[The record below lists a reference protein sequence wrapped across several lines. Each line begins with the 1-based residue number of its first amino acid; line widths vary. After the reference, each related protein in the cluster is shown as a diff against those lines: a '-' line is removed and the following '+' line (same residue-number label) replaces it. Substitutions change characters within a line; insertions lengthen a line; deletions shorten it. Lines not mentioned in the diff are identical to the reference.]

1 MNEKKDEF
9 KEWVVSTFDKEAEQ
23 ELRRLQEKEEKFEVP
38 EGVKEAVFERLQEQL
53 RERNERN
60 ASRQEVEEDGNI
72 VGRQNTEEN
81 DDNVDY
87 RNVEEADDIFNR
99 QNVEKVDDIINCQDA
114 EEADDII
121 SKLSPEDREALELGR
136 KMMKAEIGATAND
149 RKKSRGRKR
158 PLKIYMALAAVIIC
172 VLAMGIT
179 SIGGPER
186 VVRMVRQ
193 VVGDRDVEQVDSSDE
208 NKMIEGED
216 EEEAYEEIAKK
227 LQVEPVKLI
236 PVLNGMKFEEMIY
249 DKDNQVAEMVYQYQK
264 RKIIY
269 FINASYMNS
278 SFGIDIEEKKLQ
290 AYNIEINDCN
300 IAVKAY
306 ESQNTSNKK
315 YIATFEKNSVE
326 YFLLGTMK
334 QEEFEKILNN
344 LIFPG

>member
-60 ASRQEVEEDGNI
+60 ASRQEVEEAGNI
-72 VGRQNTEEN
+72 VSRQNTEEN
-81 DDNVDY
+81 DDNVDC
-87 RNVEEADDIFNR
+87 RSV
-99 QNVEKVDDIINCQDA
+99 

-158 PLKIYMALAAVIIC
+158 PSKIYMALAAVIIC

-193 VVGDRDVEQVDSSDE
+193 AVGDRDVEKASKSEKIKTIGNE
-208 NKMIEGED
+208 N
-216 EEEAYEEIAKK
+216 EEEAYEKIKNELDID
-227 LQVEPVKLI
+227 PVRIISSSVGL
-236 PVLNGMKFEEMIY
+236 KFEKLVY
-249 DKDNQVAEMVYQYQK
+249 DKESQIAEFHYKYSGKTVV
-264 RKIIY
+264 Y
-269 FINASYMNS
+269 FINASYMDS
-278 SFGIDIEEKKLQ
+278 SFGMNIDDKKLNE
-290 AYNIEINDCN
+290 YEKNIENRTFTIKEYT
-300 IAVKAY
+300 VR
-306 ESQNTSNKK
+306 KK
-315 YIATFEKNSVE
+315 KKHRYTVAFKEKGVE
-326 YFLLGTMK
+326 YYIVASM
-334 QEEFEKILNN
+334 EADDFEKILNN
-344 LIFPG
+344 LFFP

>member
-38 EGVKEAVFERLQEQL
+38 KGVKEAVFERLQEQL

-60 ASRQEVEEDGNI
+60 ASRQEVEEGGNI

-87 RNVEEADDIFNR
+87 RNVEEADDI
-99 QNVEKVDDIINCQDA
+99 IN
-114 EEADDII
+114 
-121 SKLSPEDREALELGR
+121 KLSPEDREALELGR

-193 VVGDRDVEQVDSSDE
+193 VVGDRDVEKTSASKKV
-208 NKMIEGED
+208 KTIECED
-216 EEEAYEEIAKK
+216 EEKAYQKIKDTFNTEVVKITWKPKEMHFGRLEID
-227 LQVEPVKLI
+227 E
-236 PVLNGMKFEEMIY
+236 
-249 DKDNQVAEMVYQYQK
+249 DNQIGEFYYNYK
-264 RKIIY
+264 KNKIAYIVNCSY
-269 FINASYMNS
+269 KNNAW
-278 SFGIDIEEKKLQ
+278 GIDTDDGVEKK
-290 AYNIEINDCN
+290 YTKKINDCT
-300 IAVKAY
+300 IYV
-306 ESQNTSNKK
+306 KK
-315 YIATFEKNSVE
+315 YKSQEKYSANFRYHNVE
-326 YFLLGTMK
+326 YFLIGIMDDK
-334 QEEFEKILNN
+334 EFEKIIKN
-344 LIFPG
+344 LIFPE

>member
-60 ASRQEVEEDGNI
+60 VSRQEVEEDGNI
-72 VGRQNTEEN
+72 VSRQNTEEN
-81 DDNVDY
+81 DDNVDC
-87 RNVEEADDIFNR
+87 RNVEEADDIINR
-99 QNVEKVDDIINCQDA
+99 QNAEKVDDIINCQDA

-193 VVGDRDVEQVDSSDE
+193 VVGDRDVEKTSKAKDIKTVE
-208 NKMIEGED
+208 NED
-216 EEEAYEEIAKK
+216 EEEAYEKIANELNIK
-227 LQVEPVKLI
+227 PVKIITGLKGI
-236 PVLNGMKFEEMIY
+236 KFKEMIY
-249 DKDNQVAEMVYQYQK
+249 DEDSEVAEFIYKYQQK
-264 RKIIY
+264 TIAY
-269 FINASYMNS
+269 FINASYLDS
-278 SFGIDIEEKKLQ
+278 SFGINIDDDKLQ
-290 AYNIEINDCN
+290 EYKKKIKNREVIISKYEVEENKDGRYVASFKEKGIE
-300 IAVKAY
+300 Y
-306 ESQNTSNKK
+306 
-315 YIATFEKNSVE
+315 YIVASMSEKDFEKMLE
-326 YFLLGTMK
+326 
-334 QEEFEKILNN
+334 N
-344 LIFPG
+344 LFFP

>member
-23 ELRRLQEKEEKFEVP
+23 ELRRLQEKEEKSEVP

-53 RERNERN
+53 RKRNERN
-60 ASRQEVEEDGNI
+60 ASRQEVEEGGNI
-72 VGRQNTEEN
+72 VSRQNTEEN
-81 DDNVDY
+81 DDNVNR
-87 RNVEEADDIFNR
+87 RNI
-99 QNVEKVDDIINCQDA
+99 

-193 VVGDRDVEQVDSSDE
+193 VVGDRDVEQVDSNEE
-208 NKMIEGED
+208 NKISEGNA
-216 EEEAYEEIAKK
+216 EEEAYDKIEKELNIK
-227 LQVEPVKLI
+227 PVRITSGPKGL
-236 PVLNGMKFEEMIY
+236 KFKNLVY
-249 DKDNQVAEMVYQYQK
+249 DKENQVAEIFYVYDK
-264 RKIIY
+264 KTIA
-269 FINASYMNS
+269 FFVNSSYMKS
-278 SFGIDIEEKKLQ
+278 SFGINVDAKMVDEYSKDI
-290 AYNIEINDCN
+290 NNHVID
-300 IAVKAY
+300 V
-306 ESQNTSNKK
+306 KK
-315 YIATFEKNSVE
+315 YEVKGEKLNRYTAAFKEKGIKYYIVAAME
-326 YFLLGTMK
+326 A
-334 QEEFEKILNN
+334 EEFEKILNN
-344 LIFPG
+344 LLFP

>member
-60 ASRQEVEEDGNI
+60 ASRQEVEEGGNI
-72 VGRQNTEEN
+72 ISCQHTEEN
-81 DDNVDY
+81 DDNVNC
-87 RNVEEADDIFNR
+87 RNAEEADDSINR
-99 QNVEKVDDIINCQDA
+99 QNAEKADDIINCQDA

-149 RKKSRGRKR
+149 HKKPRGRKR

-193 VVGDRDVEQVDSSDE
+193 AVGDRDVEQVDSSDE
-208 NKMIEGED
+208 NKIIEGEK
-216 EEEAYEEIAKK
+216 EEKAYQEIKDTFDIEA
-227 LQVEPVKLI
+227 VKILWK
-236 PVLNGMKFEEMIY
+236 PDKMKFTYMTIDDE
-249 DKDNQVAEMVYQYQK
+249 NQVAELYYKYKKKIMV
-264 RKIIY
+264 Y
-269 FINASYMNS
+269 FINLSYSDNS
-278 SFGIDIEEKKLQ
+278 WGVDIEDEVLEEYEKQVNGCSIDIKEYKIKDNNVNKYTAKFRYKK
-290 AYNIEINDCN
+290 
-300 IAVKAY
+300 
-306 ESQNTSNKK
+306 
-315 YIATFEKNSVE
+315 VE
-326 YFLLGTMK
+326 YFLVATMEK
-334 QEEFEKILNN
+334 EEFEKILNN
-344 LIFPG
+344 LFFS

>member
-23 ELRRLQEKEEKFEVP
+23 ELRRLQEKEEKFKVP

-60 ASRQEVEEDGNI
+60 ASRQEVEEGGNI
-72 VGRQNTEEN
+72 VSRQNTEEN
-81 DDNVDY
+81 DDNVDC
-87 RNVEEADDIFNR
+87 RNV
-99 QNVEKVDDIINCQDA
+99 

-193 VVGDRDVEQVDSSDE
+193 AVGDRDVEQVDSSEE
-208 NKMIEGED
+208 NKIIDGEE
-216 EEEAYEEIAKK
+216 EEEAYEKIKNVLAI
-227 LQVEPVKLI
+227 EPVRIISSSAGL
-236 PVLNGMKFEEMIY
+236 KFENLIY
-249 DKDNQVAEMVYQYQK
+249 DKENQVAELHYGYNGKKVV
-264 RKIIY
+264 Y

-278 SFGIDIEEKKLQ
+278 SFGMNIDDKKVDE
-290 AYNIEINDCN
+290 YEMNIDNHVFTIKEYT
-300 IAVKAY
+300 VR
-306 ESQNTSNKK
+306 KK
-315 YIATFEKNSVE
+315 KKHRYMVVFKENGVE
-326 YFLLGTMK
+326 YYIIASVNADD
-334 QEEFEKILNN
+334 FEKIINN
-344 LIFPG
+344 LFFP

>member
-60 ASRQEVEEDGNI
+60 VSRQEVEEDGNI

-87 RNVEEADDIFNR
+87 RNVEEADDIINR
-99 QNVEKVDDIINCQDA
+99 QTAEKVDDIINCQDA

-149 RKKSRGRKR
+149 HKKPRGRKR

-193 VVGDRDVEQVDSSDE
+193 AVGDREVEKSSVAKSIKTVE
-208 NKMIEGED
+208 NED
-216 EEEAYEEIAKK
+216 EEEAYEKINSMYNTEVV
-227 LQVEPVKLI
+227 QVSLCLK
-236 PVLNGMKFEEMIY
+236 GMDFDTLKIDEQ
-249 DKDNQVAEMVYQYQK
+249 NQVAEMYYKYKNEKVA
-264 RKIIY
+264 Y
-269 FINASYMNS
+269 FINLPYSDS
-278 SFGIDIEEKKLQ
+278 SWGIDTEDIIEEKYEKCVK
-290 AYNIEINDCN
+290 DCN
-300 IAVKAY
+300 VEIITYKIK
-306 ESQNTSNKK
+306 SNNNTRCVAKFNYNQK
-315 YIATFEKNSVE
+315 E
-326 YFLLGTMK
+326 YFLTGTMERK
-334 QEEFEKILNN
+334 DFEKILEN
-344 LIFPG
+344 LFFPK

>member
-38 EGVKEAVFERLQEQL
+38 KGVKEAVFERLQEQL

-81 DDNVDY
+81 DDNVDC
-87 RNVEEADDIFNR
+87 RSVEEADDIINR
-99 QNVEKVDDIINCQDA
+99 QNAEKVDDIINCQDA

-193 VVGDRDVEQVDSSDE
+193 AVGDRDVEKVNSNEE
-208 NKMIEGED
+208 NKTIEGEE
-216 EEEAYEEIAKK
+216 EEEAYQKIEDTFDTDI
-227 LQVEPVKLI
+227 VKIIWKPKNMNFNYLD
-236 PVLNGMKFEEMIY
+236 M
-249 DKDNQVAEMVYQYQK
+249 DKNNQVAELYYDYKGDIVAYLM
-264 RKIIY
+264 
-269 FINASYMNS
+269 NMSYSKNS
-278 SFGIDIEEKKLQ
+278 WGVDGVDKVTKKYEKK
-290 AYNIEINDCN
+290 INDCS
-300 IAVKAY
+300 VKIKEY
-306 ESQNTSNKK
+306 EVTDNKK
-315 YIATFEKNSVE
+315 KYTANFRYKGVE
-326 YFLLGTMK
+326 YFLIATTNIND
-334 QEEFEKILNN
+334 FEKILNN
-344 LIFPG
+344 LFFP

>member
-60 ASRQEVEEDGNI
+60 VSRQEVEEDGNI
-72 VGRQNTEEN
+72 VSRQNTEEN
-81 DDNVDY
+81 DDNVDC
-87 RNVEEADDIFNR
+87 RNVEEADDIINR
-99 QNVEKVDDIINCQDA
+99 QNAEKVDDIINCQDA

-193 VVGDRDVEQVDSSDE
+193 VVGDRDVEQVDSSEE
-208 NKMIEGED
+208 NKMMEAEN
-216 EEEAYEEIAKK
+216 EEEAYEEIGKELK
-227 LQVEPVKLI
+227 IKPVKISSGPKGL
-236 PVLNGMKFEEMIY
+236 KFEKMVFDQES
-249 DKDNQVAEMVYQYQK
+249 QVAELFYNYNKKTMA
-264 RKIIY
+264 Y
-269 FINASYMNS
+269 FINAAYMDS
-278 SFGIDIEEKKLQ
+278 SFGINVDDKKMGEYEKIIKDHT
-290 AYNIEINDCN
+290 ITI
-300 IAVKAY
+300 
-306 ESQNTSNKK
+306 KK
-315 YIATFEKNSVE
+315 YQEKETMESRYTASFSEKGIE
-326 YFLLGTMK
+326 YYLIGTMK
-334 QEEFEKILNN
+334 EEEFEKILNN
-344 LIFPG
+344 LFFSK

>member
-60 ASRQEVEEDGNI
+60 VSRQEVEEGGNI
-72 VGRQNTEEN
+72 ISRQHTEEN
-81 DDNVDY
+81 DDNVNC
-87 RNVEEADDIFNR
+87 RNAEEADDSINR
-99 QNVEKVDDIINCQDA
+99 QNTEKADDIINCQDA

-193 VVGDRDVEQVDSSDE
+193 AVGDRDVEKASKSEKIKTIGNE
-208 NKMIEGED
+208 N
-216 EEEAYEEIAKK
+216 EEEAYEKIKNELDID
-227 LQVEPVKLI
+227 PVRIISSSVGL
-236 PVLNGMKFEEMIY
+236 KFEKLVY
-249 DKDNQVAEMVYQYQK
+249 DKESQIAEFHYKYSGKTVV
-264 RKIIY
+264 Y
-269 FINASYMNS
+269 FINASYMDS
-278 SFGIDIEEKKLQ
+278 SFGMNIDDKKLNEYEKNIENRTFTIKEYTVREKKKHRYTV
-290 AYNIEINDCN
+290 AF
-300 IAVKAY
+300 K
-306 ESQNTSNKK
+306 
-315 YIATFEKNSVE
+315 EKGVE
-326 YFLLGTMK
+326 YYIVASM
-334 QEEFEKILNN
+334 EADDFEKILNN
-344 LIFPG
+344 LFFP

>member
-60 ASRQEVEEDGNI
+60 ASRQEVEEAGNI

-87 RNVEEADDIFNR
+87 RNV
-99 QNVEKVDDIINCQDA
+99 

-193 VVGDRDVEQVDSSDE
+193 AVGDRDVEQVDSNEE
-208 NKMIEGED
+208 NKMIEGE
-216 EEEAYEEIAKK
+216 EEEKSYQRIEDLFNIETVKIAWKPEQMDFNYLEIDKENQIAELYYNYKNNMVVY
-227 LQVEPVKLI
+227 LMNMSYSENSWGVDGVD
-236 PVLNGMKFEEMIY
+236 EMTS
-249 DKDNQVAEMVYQYQK
+249 E
-264 RKIIY
+264 
-269 FINASYMNS
+269 F
-278 SFGIDIEEKKLQ
+278 EKKVNGQ
-290 AYNIEINDCN
+290 NIKIKEYK
-300 IAVKAY
+300 VKGSK
-306 ESQNTSNKK
+306 EKK
-315 YIATFEKNSVE
+315 YIAKYRYKKVE
-326 YFLLGTMK
+326 YFIIATMDYK
-334 QEEFEKILNN
+334 EFEQIINN
-344 LIFPG
+344 LFFP

>member
-72 VGRQNTEEN
+72 VGRQHTEEN
-81 DDNVDY
+81 DDNV
-87 RNVEEADDIFNR
+87 NR
-99 QNVEKVDDIINCQDA
+99 WNA

-121 SKLSPEDREALELGR
+121 NKLSPEDREALELGR

-306 ESQNTSNKK
+306 EAQNTSNKK

>member
-60 ASRQEVEEDGNI
+60 ASRQEVEEGGNI
-72 VGRQNTEEN
+72 VSRQNTEEN
-81 DDNVDY
+81 DDNVDC
-87 RNVEEADDIFNR
+87 RSVEEADDIINR
-99 QNVEKVDDIINCQDA
+99 QNAEKVDDTINCQDA

-149 RKKSRGRKR
+149 HKKPRGRKR

-193 VVGDRDVEQVDSSDE
+193 AVGDRDVEKSSAS
-208 NKMIEGED
+208 KKVKTIECED
-216 EEEAYEEIAKK
+216 EEKAYQKIKDTFNTEVVKITWKPKEMHFGRLEID
-227 LQVEPVKLI
+227 E
-236 PVLNGMKFEEMIY
+236 
-249 DKDNQVAEMVYQYQK
+249 DNQIGEFYYNYK
-264 RKIIY
+264 KNKIAYIVNCSY
-269 FINASYMNS
+269 KNNAW
-278 SFGIDIEEKKLQ
+278 GIDTDDGVEKK
-290 AYNIEINDCN
+290 YTKKINDCT
-300 IAVKAY
+300 IYV
-306 ESQNTSNKK
+306 KK
-315 YIATFEKNSVE
+315 YKSQEKYSANFRYHNVE
-326 YFLLGTMK
+326 YFLIGIMDDK
-334 QEEFEKILNN
+334 EFEKIINN
-344 LIFPG
+344 LIFPE

>member
-60 ASRQEVEEDGNI
+60 ASRQEVEEGGNI
-72 VGRQNTEEN
+72 VSRQNTEEN
-81 DDNVDY
+81 DDNVDC
-87 RNVEEADDIFNR
+87 RNVEEADDI
-99 QNVEKVDDIINCQDA
+99 IN
-114 EEADDII
+114 
-121 SKLSPEDREALELGR
+121 KLSPEDREALELGR

-149 RKKSRGRKR
+149 YKKPRGRKR

-193 VVGDRDVEQVDSSDE
+193 AVGDRDVEQVDSSDE

-216 EEEAYEEIAKK
+216 EEEAYEKIGKELNVK
-227 LQVEPVKLI
+227 PVKIITGLK
-236 PVLNGMKFEEMIY
+236 GMKFKEMIY
-249 DKDNQVAEMVYQYQK
+249 DKESQIAEFIYKYRKKTVA
-264 RKIIY
+264 Y
-269 FINASYMNS
+269 FVNASYLDS
-278 SFGIDIEEKKLQ
+278 SFGINVDDSKVKEYKKKIKGREIRISEYEVEE
-290 AYNIEINDCN
+290 
-300 IAVKAY
+300 
-306 ESQNTSNKK
+306 NKEYR
-315 YIATFEKNSVE
+315 YIASFKEKGIE
-326 YFLLGTMK
+326 YYIVASMTEK
-334 QEEFEKILNN
+334 DFEKILKN
-344 LIFPG
+344 LLFP

>member
-72 VGRQNTEEN
+72 ISRQHTEEN
-81 DDNVDY
+81 DDNVNC
-87 RNVEEADDIFNR
+87 RNAEEADDSINR
-99 QNVEKVDDIINCQDA
+99 QNAEKADDIINCQDA

-121 SKLSPEDREALELGR
+121 SKLSPEDREALEIGR

-149 RKKSRGRKR
+149 CKKSRGRKR

-208 NKMIEGED
+208 NKIIEGEK
-216 EEEAYEEIAKK
+216 EEEAYQKIEDTFDTDIVKITWKPNQMNFNYLEMDKSNQIAE
-227 LQVEPVKLI
+227 LY
-236 PVLNGMKFEEMIY
+236 Y
-249 DKDNQVAEMVYQYQK
+249 DYNSVTVAYWVNM
-264 RKIIY
+264 
-269 FINASYMNS
+269 SYSENS
-278 SFGIDIEEKKLQ
+278 WGVDIEDEVNREYEKKV
-290 AYNIEINDCN
+290 NDCL
-300 IAVKAY
+300 ITIKEY
-306 ESQNTSNKK
+306 KMKSQKINKYTAK
-315 YIATFEKNSVE
+315 FRYKKQE
-326 YFLLGTMK
+326 YFLTGTMERK
-334 QEEFEKILNN
+334 DFEKILEN
-344 LIFPG
+344 LFFPR

>member
-23 ELRRLQEKEEKFEVP
+23 ELCRLQEKEEKFEVP

-81 DDNVDY
+81 DDNVNR
-87 RNVEEADDIFNR
+87 RNAEEADDSINR
-99 QNVEKVDDIINCQDA
+99 QNAEKVDDIINCQDA

-136 KMMKAEIGATAND
+136 KLMKAEIGATVND

-193 VVGDRDVEQVDSSDE
+193 AVGDRDVEKTSRS
-208 NKMIEGED
+208 NKIKTVED
-216 EEEAYEEIAKK
+216 EKEEKAYEYLYTIYNTD
-227 LQVEPVKLI
+227 VVRI
-236 PVLNGMKFEEMIY
+236 PATMQGIKFQSMELDE
-249 DKDNQVAEMVYQYQK
+249 KNQVAEFYYEYDEET
-264 RKIIY
+264 IAY
-269 FINASYMNS
+269 FINFSYS
-278 SFGIDIEEKKLQ
+278 DGAWGIDIEDKLQ
-290 AYNIEINDCN
+290 ERYKKTVKKCDIEIST
-300 IAVKAY
+300 Y
-306 ESQNTSNKK
+306 EV
-315 YIATFEKNSVE
+315 KNSDRPRCVAKFQYDNKE
-326 YFLLGTMK
+326 YFIMGTMK
-334 QEEFEKILNN
+334 QKEFEKILKN
-344 LIFPG
+344 LFFPK

>member
-72 VGRQNTEEN
+72 VSRQNTEEN
-81 DDNVDY
+81 DDNVDC
-87 RNVEEADDIFNR
+87 RNVEEADDI
-99 QNVEKVDDIINCQDA
+99 IN
-114 EEADDII
+114 
-121 SKLSPEDREALELGR
+121 KLSPEDREALELGR

-149 RKKSRGRKR
+149 YKKPRGRKR

-193 VVGDRDVEQVDSSDE
+193 VVGDNEVEYSITCKKEKTIE
-208 NKMIEGED
+208 NENED
-216 EEEAYEEIAKK
+216 EAYEKIGKELEI
-227 LQVEPVKLI
+227 EPVRITSGPEGL
-236 PVLNGMKFEEMIY
+236 KFDELLY
-249 DKDNQVAEMVYQYQK
+249 DQDNQVAELIYKYQK
-264 RKIIY
+264 KTLVY
-269 FINASYMNS
+269 CINASYRDS
-278 SFGIDIEEKKLQ
+278 SFGLNVDDKKIEE
-290 AYNIEINDCN
+290 
-300 IAVKAY
+300 Y
-306 ESQNTSNKK
+306 EEQIKGHTITIKK
-315 YIATFEKNSVE
+315 YIEKEKKEDRLIASFREKGIEYYMIGAMNS
-326 YFLLGTMK
+326 K
-334 QEEFEKILNN
+334 DFEKILNN
-344 LIFPG
+344 LFFPK

>member
-60 ASRQEVEEDGNI
+60 ASRQEVEEGGNI
-72 VGRQNTEEN
+72 VSRQNTEEN
-81 DDNVDY
+81 DDNVDC
-87 RNVEEADDIFNR
+87 RSVEEADDIINR
-99 QNVEKVDDIINCQDA
+99 QNAEKVDDTINCQDA

-193 VVGDRDVEQVDSSDE
+193 AVGDRDVEKTSRSKKVKVLESE
-208 NKMIEGED
+208 N
-216 EEEAYEEIAKK
+216 EEEAYEEIRKNINTT
-227 LQVEPVKLI
+227 PVRIVSVSQGL
-236 PVLNGMKFEEMIY
+236 KFERMVY
-249 DKDNQVAEMVYQYQK
+249 DKESQVTELLYKYGEKTIA
-264 RKIIY
+264 Y
-269 FINASYMNS
+269 FINATFYES
-278 SFGIDIEEKKLQ
+278 SFGIDVEDQVLKSFNKNVDG
-290 AYNIEINDCN
+290 YNIL
-300 IAVKAY
+300 VKEYKVA
-306 ESQNTSNKK
+306 ETSEHRCA
-315 YIATFEKNSVE
+315 ATFEKDGINYYIIATMNS
-326 YFLLGTMK
+326 
-334 QEEFEKILNN
+334 EKFDEILNN
-344 LIFPG
+344 LIFSK

>member
-72 VGRQNTEEN
+72 VGRQHTEEN
-81 DDNVDY
+81 DDNVN
-87 RNVEEADDIFNR
+87 RWNAEEADDSINR
-99 QNVEKVDDIINCQDA
+99 QNAEKADDIINCQDA

-136 KMMKAEIGATAND
+136 KMMKAEIGETAND
-149 RKKSRGRKR
+149 HKKPRGRKK

-193 VVGDRDVEQVDSSDE
+193 AVGDRDVEQVDSNEE
-208 NKMIEGED
+208 NKMIEGE
-216 EEEAYEEIAKK
+216 EEEKSYQRIEDLFNIETVKIAWKPEQMDFNYLEIDKENQIAELYYNYKNNMVVY
-227 LQVEPVKLI
+227 LMNMSYSENSWGVDGVD
-236 PVLNGMKFEEMIY
+236 EMTS
-249 DKDNQVAEMVYQYQK
+249 E
-264 RKIIY
+264 
-269 FINASYMNS
+269 F
-278 SFGIDIEEKKLQ
+278 EKKVNGQ
-290 AYNIEINDCN
+290 NIKIKEYK
-300 IAVKAY
+300 VKGSK
-306 ESQNTSNKK
+306 EKK
-315 YIATFEKNSVE
+315 YIAKYRYKKVE
-326 YFLLGTMK
+326 YFIIATMDYK
-334 QEEFEKILNN
+334 EFEQIINN
-344 LIFPG
+344 LFFP

>member
-60 ASRQEVEEDGNI
+60 ASRQEVEEAGNI

-81 DDNVDY
+81 DDNVDC
-87 RNVEEADDIFNR
+87 RNVEEADDI
-99 QNVEKVDDIINCQDA
+99 IN
-114 EEADDII
+114 
-121 SKLSPEDREALELGR
+121 KLSPEDREALELGR

-149 RKKSRGRKR
+149 YKKPRGRKR

-193 VVGDRDVEQVDSSDE
+193 VVGDNEVEKSSKGVKIKSD
-208 NKMIEGED
+208 NNYD
-216 EEEAYEEIAKK
+216 EEEAYQIVEENLNI
-227 LQVEPVKLI
+227 EPVRMLSGPRELRFK
-236 PVLNGMKFEEMIY
+236 
-249 DKDNQVAEMVYQYQK
+249 EMVYDEENQVVEVFYK
-264 RKIIY
+264 YKEKTVVY
-269 FINASYMNS
+269 FINSSYKDS
-278 SFGIDIEEKKLQ
+278 AFGINIDAKKVREYDEDINNHTFEIREYKVEGEKGYRYTAAFKEKDIE
-290 AYNIEINDCN
+290 YYI
-300 IAVKAY
+300 IAAM
-306 ESQNTSNKK
+306 NK
-315 YIATFEKNSVE
+315 S
-326 YFLLGTMK
+326 
-334 QEEFEKILNN
+334 EFEKILNN
-344 LIFPG
+344 LLFP

>member
-38 EGVKEAVFERLQEQL
+38 KGVKEAVFERLQEQL

-60 ASRQEVEEDGNI
+60 VSRQEVEEDGNI

-87 RNVEEADDIFNR
+87 RNVEEADDI
-99 QNVEKVDDIINCQDA
+99 IN
-114 EEADDII
+114 
-121 SKLSPEDREALELGR
+121 KLSPEDREALELGR

-193 VVGDRDVEQVDSSDE
+193 AVGDRDVEKTSRSKKVKVLESE
-208 NKMIEGED
+208 N
-216 EEEAYEEIAKK
+216 EEEAYEEIRKNINTT
-227 LQVEPVKLI
+227 PVRIVSVSHGL
-236 PVLNGMKFEEMIY
+236 KFERMVY
-249 DKDNQVAEMVYQYQK
+249 DKESQVTELLYKYGEKTIA
-264 RKIIY
+264 Y
-269 FINASYMNS
+269 FINATFYES
-278 SFGIDIEEKKLQ
+278 SFGIDVEDQVLKSFNKNVDG
-290 AYNIEINDCN
+290 YNIL
-300 IAVKAY
+300 VKEYKVA
-306 ESQNTSNKK
+306 ETSEHRCA
-315 YIATFEKNSVE
+315 ATFEKDGINYYIIATMNS
-326 YFLLGTMK
+326 
-334 QEEFEKILNN
+334 EKFDEILNN
-344 LIFPG
+344 LIFSK

>member
-81 DDNVDY
+81 DDNVDC
-87 RNVEEADDIFNR
+87 RSVEEADDIINR
-99 QNVEKVDDIINCQDA
+99 QNAEKVDDIINCQDA

-136 KMMKAEIGATAND
+136 KMMKVEIGATAND

-193 VVGDRDVEQVDSSDE
+193 AVGDNEVEYSITCKKEKTIE
-208 NKMIEGED
+208 NENED
-216 EEEAYEEIAKK
+216 EAYEKIGKELEI
-227 LQVEPVKLI
+227 EPVRITSGPEGL
-236 PVLNGMKFEEMIY
+236 KFDELLY
-249 DKDNQVAEMVYQYQK
+249 DQDNQVAELIYKYQK
-264 RKIIY
+264 KTLVY
-269 FINASYMNS
+269 CINASYRDS
-278 SFGIDIEEKKLQ
+278 SFGLNVDDKKIEE
-290 AYNIEINDCN
+290 
-300 IAVKAY
+300 Y
-306 ESQNTSNKK
+306 EEQIKGHTITIKK
-315 YIATFEKNSVE
+315 YIEKEKKEDRLIASFREKGIEYYMIGAMNS
-326 YFLLGTMK
+326 K
-334 QEEFEKILNN
+334 DFEKILNN
-344 LIFPG
+344 LFFPK

>member
-72 VGRQNTEEN
+72 VNRQNMEEN
-81 DDNVDY
+81 DDNVNR
-87 RNVEEADDIFNR
+87 RNTEEA
-99 QNVEKVDDIINCQDA
+99 DDIINCQEA
-114 EEADDII
+114 EEIDGITSLQNVQEADDII

-136 KMMKAEIGATAND
+136 KLMKAGIGATAND
-149 RKKSRGRKR
+149 RKKARGRKR

-193 VVGDRDVEQVDSSDE
+193 AVGDRDVEKTSRANDVKTVE
-208 NKMIEGED
+208 NED
-216 EEEAYEEIAKK
+216 EEKTYQK
-227 LQVEPVKLI
+227 VEDTFATEVVKFAWK
-236 PVLNGMKFEEMIY
+236 PKQMKFDYLEL
-249 DKDNQVAEMVYQYQK
+249 DKDNQVAELHYNYKDNIIVYLINMSYSENSWGVDGVD
-264 RKIIY
+264 KIARE
-269 FINASYMNS
+269 F
-278 SFGIDIEEKKLQ
+278 EKQVNGQTITIKE
-290 AYNIEINDCN
+290 YKIKGKKE
-300 IAVKAY
+300 
-306 ESQNTSNKK
+306 KK
-315 YIATFEKNSVE
+315 YIAKYRYKKVE
-326 YFLLGTMK
+326 YFIIGTMK
-334 QEEFEKILNN
+334 YSDFEKILNN
-344 LIFPG
+344 LFFP

>member
-60 ASRQEVEEDGNI
+60 VSRQEVEEGGNI
-72 VGRQNTEEN
+72 VSRQNTEEN

-87 RNVEEADDIFNR
+87 RNVEEADDI
-99 QNVEKVDDIINCQDA
+99 IN
-114 EEADDII
+114 
-121 SKLSPEDREALELGR
+121 KLSPEDREALELGR

-149 RKKSRGRKR
+149 HKKSRGRKR

-193 VVGDRDVEQVDSSDE
+193 AVGDRDVEKSSTS
-208 NKMIEGED
+208 KKVKTIECED
-216 EEEAYEEIAKK
+216 EEKAYQKIKDTFNTEVVKITWKPKEMHFGRLEID
-227 LQVEPVKLI
+227 E
-236 PVLNGMKFEEMIY
+236 
-249 DKDNQVAEMVYQYQK
+249 DNQIRLLILLIAHI
-264 RKIIY
+264 KI
-269 FINASYMNS
+269 MH
-278 SFGIDIEEKKLQ
+278 G
-290 AYNIEINDCN
+290 
-300 IAVKAY
+300 
-306 ESQNTSNKK
+306 
-315 YIATFEKNSVE
+315 
-326 YFLLGTMK
+326 G
-334 QEEFEKILNN
+334 
-344 LIFPG
+344 

>member
-60 ASRQEVEEDGNI
+60 ASRQEVEEGGNI
-72 VGRQNTEEN
+72 VSRQNTEEN
-81 DDNVDY
+81 DDNVDC
-87 RNVEEADDIFNR
+87 RNV
-99 QNVEKVDDIINCQDA
+99 

-179 SIGGPER
+179 SMGGPER
-186 VVRMVRQ
+186 VARMVRQ
-193 VVGDRDVEQVDSSDE
+193 AVGDREVEYTVKGKKI
-208 NKMIEGED
+208 KMIENED
-216 EEEAYEEIAKK
+216 EEKAYQEISDTFDTD
-227 LQVEPVKLI
+227 VVKIFVCLSD
-236 PVLNGMKFEEMIY
+236 MKFDTMNLDES
-249 DKDNQVAEMVYQYQK
+249 KQVAEMYY
-264 RKIIY
+264 
-269 FINASYMNS
+269 S
-278 SFGIDIEEKKLQ
+278 
-290 AYNIEINDCN
+290 
-300 IAVKAY
+300 
-306 ESQNTSNKK
+306 
-315 YIATFEKNSVE
+315 
-326 YFLLGTMK
+326 
-334 QEEFEKILNN
+334 
-344 LIFPG
+344 

>member
-60 ASRQEVEEDGNI
+60 ASRQEVEEGGNI
-72 VGRQNTEEN
+72 VSRQNTEEN
-81 DDNVDY
+81 DDNVNC
-87 RNVEEADDIFNR
+87 RNAEEADDSINR
-99 QNVEKVDDIINCQDA
+99 QNAEKADDIINCQDA

-149 RKKSRGRKR
+149 RKKARGRKR

-193 VVGDRDVEQVDSSDE
+193 AVGDRDVEKTSRANNVKTVE
-208 NKMIEGED
+208 NED
-216 EEEAYEEIAKK
+216 EEKAYQK
-227 LQVEPVKLI
+227 VEDTFATEVVKLTWK
-236 PVLNGMKFEEMIY
+236 PTQMKFNNLELDE
-249 DKDNQVAEMVYQYQK
+249 DNQIAELYYNDKGATMV
-264 RKIIY
+264 Y
-269 FINASYMNS
+269 FINMSYSENS
-278 SFGIDIEEKKLQ
+278 WGIDIEDKVYKEYERSIKNCKFSIKE
-290 AYNIEINDCN
+290 YKINENDKNKCT
-300 IAVKAY
+300 AKFRY
-306 ESQNTSNKK
+306 KNT
-315 YIATFEKNSVE
+315 E
-326 YFLLGTMK
+326 YFLIATMNSRD
-334 QEEFEKILNN
+334 FEKILNN
-344 LIFPG
+344 LIFPK

>member
-38 EGVKEAVFERLQEQL
+38 EGVKEAVFERLLEQL

-60 ASRQEVEEDGNI
+60 ASRQEVEEGGNI
-72 VGRQNTEEN
+72 VSRQNTEEN
-81 DDNVDY
+81 DDNVNR
-87 RNVEEADDIFNR
+87 RNVEEADDI
-99 QNVEKVDDIINCQDA
+99 IG
-114 EEADDII
+114 
-121 SKLSPEDREALELGR
+121 KLSPEDREALELGR

-149 RKKSRGRKR
+149 HKKPRGRKR

-193 VVGDRDVEQVDSSDE
+193 AVGDRDVEQVDSSDE

-306 ESQNTSNKK
+306 EAQNKSNKK

>member
-72 VGRQNTEEN
+72 VGRQNMEEN
-81 DDNVDY
+81 DDNVDC
-87 RNVEEADDIFNR
+87 RSVEEADDI
-99 QNVEKVDDIINCQDA
+99 IN
-114 EEADDII
+114 
-121 SKLSPEDREALELGR
+121 KLSPEDREALELGR

-193 VVGDRDVEQVDSSDE
+193 AVGDRDVEQVDSSEE
-208 NKMIEGED
+208 NKIIDGEE
-216 EEEAYEEIAKK
+216 EEEAYEKIKNVLAI
-227 LQVEPVKLI
+227 EPVRIISSSAGL
-236 PVLNGMKFEEMIY
+236 KFENLIY
-249 DKDNQVAEMVYQYQK
+249 DKENQVAELHYGYSGKKVV
-264 RKIIY
+264 Y

-278 SFGIDIEEKKLQ
+278 SFGMNIDDKKVDE
-290 AYNIEINDCN
+290 YEMNIDNHVFTIKEYT
-300 IAVKAY
+300 VRKKKKHRY
-306 ESQNTSNKK
+306 MVVFKESG
-315 YIATFEKNSVE
+315 VE
-326 YFLLGTMK
+326 YYIIASVNADD
-334 QEEFEKILNN
+334 FEKIINN
-344 LIFPG
+344 LFFP

>member
-60 ASRQEVEEDGNI
+60 VSRQEVEEGGNI
-72 VGRQNTEEN
+72 VSRQNMEEN

-87 RNVEEADDIFNR
+87 RNV
-99 QNVEKVDDIINCQDA
+99 

-193 VVGDRDVEQVDSSDE
+193 AVGDRDVEYSLTGKNVKSVE
-208 NKMIEGED
+208 NED
-216 EEEAYEEIAKK
+216 EEKSYQK
-227 LQVEPVKLI
+227 VEDIFGMEVVKFAWK
-236 PVLNGMKFEEMIY
+236 PKQMKFDYLELDE
-249 DKDNQVAEMVYQYQK
+249 DNQVAELYYNYKDNIIVYLINMSYSENSWGLDGVDEMAREFEKQVNGQTITIKEY
-264 RKIIY
+264 KIK
-269 FINASYMNS
+269 
-278 SFGIDIEEKKLQ
+278 GKK
-290 AYNIEINDCN
+290 E
-300 IAVKAY
+300 
-306 ESQNTSNKK
+306 KK
-315 YIATFEKNSVE
+315 YIAKYEYKKVE
-326 YFLLGTMK
+326 YFIIGTMK
-334 QEEFEKILNN
+334 YSEFEKILNN
-344 LIFPG
+344 LFFP

>member
-72 VGRQNTEEN
+72 VSRQNTEEN
-81 DDNVDY
+81 DDNVDC
-87 RNVEEADDIFNR
+87 RNVEEADDI
-99 QNVEKVDDIINCQDA
+99 IN
-114 EEADDII
+114 
-121 SKLSPEDREALELGR
+121 KLSPEDREALELGR

-149 RKKSRGRKR
+149 YKKPRGRKR

-193 VVGDRDVEQVDSSDE
+193 VVGDNEVEKSSKGVKIKSD
-208 NKMIEGED
+208 NNYD
-216 EEEAYEEIAKK
+216 EEEAYQIVEENLNI
-227 LQVEPVKLI
+227 EPVRMLSGPRELRFK
-236 PVLNGMKFEEMIY
+236 
-249 DKDNQVAEMVYQYQK
+249 EMVYDEENQVVEVFYK
-264 RKIIY
+264 YKEKTVVY
-269 FINASYMNS
+269 FINSSYKDS
-278 SFGIDIEEKKLQ
+278 AFGINIDAKKVREYDEDINNHTFEIREYKVEGEKGYRYTAAFKEKDIE
-290 AYNIEINDCN
+290 YYI
-300 IAVKAY
+300 IAAM
-306 ESQNTSNKK
+306 NK
-315 YIATFEKNSVE
+315 S
-326 YFLLGTMK
+326 
-334 QEEFEKILNN
+334 EFEKILNN
-344 LIFPG
+344 LLFP

>member
-60 ASRQEVEEDGNI
+60 VSRQEVEEGGNI
-72 VGRQNTEEN
+72 VSRQNTEEN

-99 QNVEKVDDIINCQDA
+99 QNAEKVDDIINCQDA

-193 VVGDRDVEQVDSSDE
+193 AVGDRDVEQVDSSEE
-208 NKMIEGED
+208 NKIIDGEE
-216 EEEAYEEIAKK
+216 EEEAYEKIKNVLAI
-227 LQVEPVKLI
+227 EPVRIISSSAGL
-236 PVLNGMKFEEMIY
+236 KFENLIY
-249 DKDNQVAEMVYQYQK
+249 DKENQVAELHYGYSGKKVV
-264 RKIIY
+264 Y

-278 SFGIDIEEKKLQ
+278 SFGMNIDDKKVDE
-290 AYNIEINDCN
+290 YEMNIDNHVFTIKEYT
-300 IAVKAY
+300 VRKR
-306 ESQNTSNKK
+306 KK
-315 YIATFEKNSVE
+315 HRYMVVFKENGVE
-326 YFLLGTMK
+326 YYIIASVNADD
-334 QEEFEKILNN
+334 FEKIINN
-344 LIFPG
+344 LFFP

>member
-60 ASRQEVEEDGNI
+60 ASRQEVEAGGNI
-72 VGRQNTEEN
+72 VSRQNTEEN
-81 DDNVDY
+81 DDIVNRWNVEEAGDIINR
-87 RNVEEADDIFNR
+87 RNTEEADDIIDR
-99 QNVEKVDDIINCQDA
+99 QDMKEV
-114 EEADDII
+114 DDII

-193 VVGDRDVEQVDSSDE
+193 AVGDRDVEYSIKSKKVKLLDE
-208 NKMIEGED
+208 NT
-216 EEEAYEEIAKK
+216 EEEAYQSICSLYDTDVVRMPATFKG
-227 LQVEPVKLI
+227 I
-236 PVLNGMKFEEMIY
+236 KFDFMELDE
-249 DKDNQVAEMVYQYQK
+249 KNQVAEFYYNYK
-264 RKIIY
+264 GEKITY
-269 FINASYMNS
+269 FINLSYS
-278 SFGIDIEEKKLQ
+278 DGSWGIDIED
-290 AYNIEINDCN
+290 EI
-300 IAVKAY
+300 K
-306 ESQNTSNKK
+306 KK
-315 YIATFEKNSVE
+315 YEKDINGCKSEITLYKVKKSSCSRCVAKFQYNDKE
-326 YFLLGTMK
+326 YFIMGTMK
-334 QEEFEKILNN
+334 PKEFEKILEN
-344 LIFPG
+344 LFFPK

>member
-60 ASRQEVEEDGNI
+60 ASRQEVEEGGNI
-72 VGRQNTEEN
+72 VSRQNTEEN
-81 DDNVDY
+81 DDNVDC
-87 RNVEEADDIFNR
+87 RSVEEADDIINR
-99 QNVEKVDDIINCQDA
+99 QNAEKVDDTINCQDA

-193 VVGDRDVEQVDSSDE
+193 AVGDRDVEYSITGKNVKSVE
-208 NKMIEGED
+208 NED
-216 EEEAYEEIAKK
+216 EEKSYQK
-227 LQVEPVKLI
+227 VEDIFGMEVVKFAWK
-236 PVLNGMKFEEMIY
+236 PKQMKFDYLELDE
-249 DKDNQVAEMVYQYQK
+249 DNQVAELYYNYKDNIIVYLINMSYSENSWGLDGVDEMAREFEKQVNGQTITIKEY
-264 RKIIY
+264 KIK
-269 FINASYMNS
+269 
-278 SFGIDIEEKKLQ
+278 GKK
-290 AYNIEINDCN
+290 E
-300 IAVKAY
+300 
-306 ESQNTSNKK
+306 KK
-315 YIATFEKNSVE
+315 YIAKYEYKKIE
-326 YFLLGTMK
+326 YFIIGTMK
-334 QEEFEKILNN
+334 YSEFEKILNN
-344 LIFPG
+344 LFFP

>member
-60 ASRQEVEEDGNI
+60 ANRQEVEEDGNI
-72 VGRQNTEEN
+72 VGRQHTEEN
-81 DDNVDY
+81 DDNVN
-87 RNVEEADDIFNR
+87 RWNAEEADDSINR
-99 QNVEKVDDIINCQDA
+99 QNAEKADDIINCQDA

-193 VVGDRDVEQVDSSDE
+193 VVGDRDVEYSITSKKAKTIDR
-208 NKMIEGED
+208 ED
-216 EEEAYEEIAKK
+216 EEEAYEKIGEELNIK
-227 LQVEPVKLI
+227 PVKIITGLK
-236 PVLNGMKFEEMIY
+236 GMKFKEMIY
-249 DKDNQVAEMVYQYQK
+249 DEESQVGEFIYKYQGK
-264 RKIIY
+264 TVAY
-269 FINASYMNS
+269 FINASYADS
-278 SFGIDIEEKKLQ
+278 SFGIDLDDNKIQEYKK
-290 AYNIEINDCN
+290 NIKGHEI
-300 IAVKAY
+300 IISKYKVK
-306 ESQNTSNKK
+306 ENKEYR
-315 YIATFEKNSVE
+315 YIAAFKEKGIE
-326 YFLLGTMK
+326 YYIVASMANKDYEKMLKNLL
-334 QEEFEKILNN
+334 
-344 LIFPG
+344 FP

>member
-38 EGVKEAVFERLQEQL
+38 KGVKEAVFERLQEQL

-60 ASRQEVEEDGNI
+60 VSRQEVEEGGNI
-72 VGRQNTEEN
+72 VSRQNTEEN
-81 DDNVDY
+81 DDNVDC
-87 RNVEEADDIFNR
+87 RNV
-99 QNVEKVDDIINCQDA
+99 

-193 VVGDRDVEQVDSSDE
+193 AVGDNEVEKSSKGVKIKSA
-208 NKMIEGED
+208 NND
-216 EEEAYEEIAKK
+216 EEEAYQMVEKELSKK
-227 LQVEPVKLI
+227 VVKI
-236 PVLNGMKFEEMIY
+236 SAGPRGFKFDKLLY
-249 DKDNQVAEMVYQYQK
+249 DEDSQVAEFLYNYKKRTVVY
-264 RKIIY
+264 
-269 FINASYMNS
+269 FVNASYRDS
-278 SFGIDIEEKKLQ
+278 SFGVNVDDKKIRTYTQNISNHVITVKEYEDGEKEESRYVAIFEEKG
-290 AYNIEINDCN
+290 IEYYLV
-300 IAVKAY
+300 AAM
-306 ESQNTSNKK
+306 NK
-315 YIATFEKNSVE
+315 N
-326 YFLLGTMK
+326 
-334 QEEFEKILNN
+334 EFEKILNN
-344 LIFPG
+344 LFFPK